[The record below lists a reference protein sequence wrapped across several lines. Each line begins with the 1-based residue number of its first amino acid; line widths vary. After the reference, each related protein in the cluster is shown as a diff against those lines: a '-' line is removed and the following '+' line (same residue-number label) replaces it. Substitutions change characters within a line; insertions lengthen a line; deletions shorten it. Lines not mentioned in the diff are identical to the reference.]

1 MCKIVLKNAKIFTV
15 SVAVH
20 NTVILFIR
28 LFYTTHISA
37 ATNAFS
43 RKVTIKSILHL
54 DSWLSKET

>member
-20 NTVILFIR
+20 NPVILFIR
-28 LFYTTHISA
+28 LFYRTHIYA
-37 ATNAFS
+37 ATNEFP
-43 RKVTIKSILHL
+43 RKVTFKGIVHL